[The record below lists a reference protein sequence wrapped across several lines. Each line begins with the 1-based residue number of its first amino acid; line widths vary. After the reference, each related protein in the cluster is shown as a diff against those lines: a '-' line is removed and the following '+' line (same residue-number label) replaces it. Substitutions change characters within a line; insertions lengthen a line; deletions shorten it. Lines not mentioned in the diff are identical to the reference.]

1 VIFTAIMPD
10 QFMECC
16 MAKKSK
22 RQNRREINPAS
33 EKSVPDALVGN
44 RPTGFNPDY
53 HIVIR
58 DIRRVGVLA
67 GSFIIILVILAFFLH

>member
-1 VIFTAIMPD
+1 
-10 QFMECC
+10 
-16 MAKKSK
+16 
-22 RQNRREINPAS
+22 
-33 EKSVPDALVGN
+33 VGN

-67 GSFIIILVILAFFLH
+67 GSFIIILVILAFLLH